1 VVEDHPV
8 VVGVVT
14 APEAPEEEAEQ
25 RSQRTKIAFHPHP
38 MKMKERLGD

>member
-14 APEAPEEEAEQ
+14 APGAAEEEAEQ
-25 RSQRTKIAFHPHP
+25 RNQKIKIAFHLHP
-38 MKMKERLGD
+38 MKMKERLED